1 MSLLSSSLALIART
15 FNSRE
20 PANDLESV
28 MEGLIPVSSGFL
40 KRRLQIYDLIFDLE
54 LMDRLDCD
62 DSAS

>member
-40 KRRLQIYDLIFDLE
+40 KRRLKVYDLIFDLE